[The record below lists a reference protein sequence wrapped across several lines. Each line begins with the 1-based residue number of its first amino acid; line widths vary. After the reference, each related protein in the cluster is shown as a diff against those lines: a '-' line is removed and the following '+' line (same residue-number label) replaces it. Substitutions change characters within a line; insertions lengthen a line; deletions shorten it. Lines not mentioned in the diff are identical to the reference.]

1 MLITLK
7 PYCFCL
13 TLLMTTAV
21 SAQNLEDIYQQ
32 VLQSDPRLLIDS
44 LGVEVGI
51 AREQQAYGALLPQ
64 VSISGSWTENDR
76 AVEGFADDSYS
87 GERHTLSVRQPL
99 IDMPKY
105 YNWKRSKDESS
116 RFEFQQKETQSAV
129 RLDTIERYFQLLS
142 ATDELALIRE
152 ERAATEKKVE
162 QTQAL
167 YLKQRV
173 KVTDLYEVEA
183 RLDRLVSEE
192 IDAMQ
197 VTDLAKEGLNELT
210 NSPIVIEHIS
220 PLIETVS
227 YIQRVENRDD
237 WAAGSLI
244 ANASL
249 MALQKSIDAAKKNVK
264 QQSAGHYPLL
274 DLQLSQQQST
284 IGFENSE
291 LPSTTTG
298 VISLS
303 LTVPLFS
310 GGQTTART
318 REASQQLALAR
329 ATYDQEQRKITKQ
342 LGDMFLS
349 VNAMVRRIE
358 AADKA
363 IKSAKKSYQA
373 MNNSFELGI
382 ATVSDVLDTQ
392 HAYSQAKRKHQ
403 QAKYDYIIHKARLFH
418 VSGKLDDNNFYTIS
432 KWLM

>member
-1 MLITLK
+1 MLSTLK
-7 PYCFCL
+7 PYLFSL
-13 TLLMTTAV
+13 TLLITTTV

-64 VSISGSWTENDR
+64 VSISSNLTENEREVKGFSADR
-76 AVEGFADDSYS
+76 FS
-87 GERHTLSVRQPL
+87 GERHSLSVRQTL
-99 IDMPKY
+99 LDMPKY

-116 RFEFQQKETQSAV
+116 KFEFQQKETQSLV

-152 ERAATEKKVE
+152 ERASTEKKVE

-183 RLDRLVSEE
+183 RLDRLLSEE

-210 NSPIVIEHIS
+210 NSPIPIENIS
-220 PLIETVS
+220 PLIETTS
-227 YIQRVENRDD
+227 YIQRVENRDE

-249 MALQKSIDAAKKNVK
+249 MALQKSIDAAKRNVK
-264 QQSAGHYPLL
+264 QQSAGHYPILE
-274 DLQLSQQQST
+274 LQLSQQKST
-284 IGFENSE
+284 IGFENSAA
-291 LPSTTTG
+291 PSATTG
-298 VISLS
+298 VISLN
-303 LTVPLFS
+303 LTMPLYS

-329 ATYDQEQRKITKQ
+329 ATYDQEQRKITKD

-373 MNNSFELGI
+373 MNKSFELGI
-382 ATVSDVLDTQ
+382 ATVSEVLDTQ
-392 HAYSQAKRKHQ
+392 QSYSQAKRKHQ
-403 QAKYDYIIHKARLFH
+403 QAKYDYIIHKARLLH
-418 VSGKLDDNNFYTIS
+418 VSGKLDDNNFYKIS
-432 KWLM
+432 QWIM